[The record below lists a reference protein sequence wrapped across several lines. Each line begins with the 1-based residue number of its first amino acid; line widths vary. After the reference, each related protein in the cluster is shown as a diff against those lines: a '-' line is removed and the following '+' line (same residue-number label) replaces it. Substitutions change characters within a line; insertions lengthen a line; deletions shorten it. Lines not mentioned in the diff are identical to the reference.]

1 MTRILVLAKEPA
13 PGRSKTRL
21 CPPLCPHQAAE
32 VAEAALVTTL
42 DAVGATRTG
51 RPTLVLDGQA
61 GIWLPPGVHVT
72 RQRGN
77 GQAERIANAFAD
89 AGGAALLIGMDSPQ
103 VTAELLDE
111 AVATLAQ
118 PGVDAVLGP
127 AEDGGYWAI
136 GLRRADPRVF
146 ADVPMSRSD
155 TGRIQLERLNSVG
168 LRTRLLPI
176 LRDVDRFEDA
186 LAVALRAPGTP
197 FADMMGR
204 LADAR
209 QAISG

>member
-21 CPPLCPHQAAE
+21 CPPLRPHQAAE

-42 DAVGATRTG
+42 DAVAATRTR
-51 RPTLVLDGQA
+51 RPTLVLDGRA
-61 GIWLPPGVHVT
+61 GNWLPPGFRVT
-72 RQRGN
+72 LQRGD

-89 AGGAALLIGMDSPQ
+89 AGGPALLIGMDSPQ
-103 VTAELLDE
+103 VTPELLDE
-111 AVATLAQ
+111 AVATLVA

-127 AEDGGYWAI
+127 AEDGGYWAV

-146 ADVPMSRSD
+146 AAVPMSRPD
-155 TGRIQLERLNSVG
+155 TGRIQLERLNHLG
-168 LRTRLLPI
+168 LRTRLLPV

-197 FADMMGR
+197 FADTMGR
-204 LADAR
+204 LSDAR
-209 QAISG
+209 QAIVG